1 MWNIAFSALLCIS
14 GGILILSLLARFNY
28 EIMITFNF
36 CRRLCFL
43 VRSFHESPLAPAAS
57 WDESAALFFDG
68 VIEQRLIWIMFH
80 MFTNAY
86 SECWIPRHTWNQLF
100 QCGTAKK
107 GGTRQRQRRRRH
119 QTQQLDNIGFGKH
132 NTFFSSTSS
141 FFFFFFDD
149 DRRKRVKMSICIAVK
164 RSGRDRFGS
173 SYDELSY
180 VNYPARLIA
189 VNESKAR
196 EGH

>member
-1 MWNIAFSALLCIS
+1 M
-14 GGILILSLLARFNY
+14 R
-28 EIMITFNF
+28 T
-36 CRRLCFL
+36 
-43 VRSFHESPLAPAAS
+43 
-57 WDESAALFFDG
+57 
-68 VIEQRLIWIMFH
+68 
-80 MFTNAY
+80 
-86 SECWIPRHTWNQLF
+86 ECWIPRHTWNQLF
-100 QCGTAKK
+100 QCGTAKE
-107 GGTRQRQRRRRH
+107 GGTRQRRRRRRH

-141 FFFFFFDD
+141 FFSFFFDD

-196 EGH
+196 EGSLNRLQFDLFCLSLSSFLFLHIYSCPQKTHINSQIAKRAQNSENWFLMRF